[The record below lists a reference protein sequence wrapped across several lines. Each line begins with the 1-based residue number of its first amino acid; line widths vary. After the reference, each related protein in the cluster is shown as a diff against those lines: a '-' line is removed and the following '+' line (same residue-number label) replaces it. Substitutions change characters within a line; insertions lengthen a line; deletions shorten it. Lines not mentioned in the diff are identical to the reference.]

1 MTDGIANLT
10 NTVQK
15 TGLTNVGGDFSYW
28 IAPAPADWSRM
39 TEAQKKS
46 YTPDPSAFVS
56 WDPKA
61 AGAELAEYNTATGAV
76 EWNMGSSFMPEAG
89 VTYQVRFK
97 VWPRSKTANWSFPLT
112 RSRLP

>member
-28 IAPAPADWSRM
+28 APANWSRM

-56 WDPKA
+56 WNPEA
-61 AGAELAEYNTATGAV
+61 AGAELA
-76 EWNMGSSFMPEAG
+76 
-89 VTYQVRFK
+89 
-97 VWPRSKTANWSFPLT
+97 
-112 RSRLP
+112 